1 MAPRERTP
9 ADAAYAWRFSS
20 RKARLLRGF
29 LAGASIRRIDA
40 ARLVPA
46 SGTLYLWGSQAVPVG
61 IASGV
66 GIVRIEDGFLRSVGL
81 GADLVRPLSW
91 VLDRSGIYY
100 DASAPSDLE
109 RLISRDD
116 RSDGERARAQALR
129 MAIVAAQITKYNV
142 GTAAWRRPAGSSR
155 VLLVPGQVEDDASV
169 VCSAG
174 HVATNRALLQQVRR
188 SQPSAYVV
196 YKPHPD
202 VHAGLR
208 CGNVQT
214 EVLARLCDEIVT
226 DAKMETLLEH
236 VDEVHTMTSL
246 AGFEALLRGKP
257 VTTYGMPFYA
267 GWGLTIDRGMRP
279 EVARRRQTRPSLD
292 DLVAAT
298 LIEYPTYLCPS
309 SGVLSTPERT
319 LDALRA
325 WRGSVPSGTT
335 LRQRLA
341 RPFLACMAHRR
352 ERR

>member
-1 MAPRERTP
+1 
-9 ADAAYAWRFSS
+9 
-20 RKARLLRGF
+20 
-29 LAGASIRRIDA
+29 
-40 ARLVPA
+40 
-46 SGTLYLWGSQAVPVG
+46 
-61 IASGV
+61 
-66 GIVRIEDGFLRSVGL
+66 VRVEDGFLRSVGL

-109 RLISRDD
+109 RLISRGD
-116 RSDGERARAQALR
+116 RSDCERARAHALR

-142 GTAAWRRPAGSSR
+142 GTAAWRRPIGSGR
-155 VLLVPGQVEDDASV
+155 VLLVPGQVEDDASI

-174 HVATNRALLQQVRR
+174 HVRTNLALLEQVRR
-188 SQPSAYVV
+188 GQPSGYVV

-208 CGNVQT
+208 CGSIQT
-214 EVLARLCDEIVT
+214 PALARLCDEIVT
-226 DAKMETLLEH
+226 DASMDTLLKH

-267 GWGLTIDRGMRP
+267 GWGMTIDRGMQP
-279 EVARRRQTRPSLD
+279 EVAGRRQTRPSLD

-298 LIEYPTYLCPS
+298 LIEYPTYVCPS

-319 LDALRA
+319 LVALRA
-325 WRGSVPSGTT
+325 WRCSARTGTT

-341 RPFLACMAHRR
+341 RPFLAYMDRRR
-352 ERR
+352 ERQ